1 MWFRITFLLIMASAV
16 SSLAQQAPTA
26 PAVDNDFLQKQFG
39 SEFTLVTSMGPLI
52 GDFDN
57 DGVPDLAVI
66 AHTKNPMIDEAEHKY
81 KVLDPY
87 DDFFGLGDPKITSQ
101 FGSEDPNRRGL
112 VLCIMHG
119 ADPESMRSGNFK
131 AKFVILNLPF
141 KQLAVKKVQIHKKPV
156 NAIYAEEASGD
167 QMTSVIYFDGK
178 KYKYQPMGSSME

>member
-1 MWFRITFLLIMASAV
+1 M
-16 SSLAQQAPTA
+16 
-26 PAVDNDFLQKQFG
+26 DNDFLQKQFG

-52 GDFDN
+52 GDFDS

-66 AHTKNPMIDEAEHKY
+66 AHTKNPLIDEAEHKY

-87 DDFFGLGDPKITSQ
+87 DDFFGIGDPKITSQ

-141 KQLAVKKVQIHKKPV
+141 KQLAVKRIQIHKKAV